1 MDTLA
6 EAKALLS
13 APSVQQ
19 AITTLLV
26 ERVKNI
32 NMQDPKAA
40 DQFVGE
46 MRTFGE
52 LLSIPQDIA
61 INTNE

>member
-1 MDTLA
+1 MDTIA
-6 EAKALLS
+6 EAKALLA

-19 AITTLLV
+19 ALTILLV

-32 NMQDPKAA
+32 NTMQDPKAA

-52 LLSIPQDIA
+52 LLQQDA
-61 INTNE
+61 TPNE